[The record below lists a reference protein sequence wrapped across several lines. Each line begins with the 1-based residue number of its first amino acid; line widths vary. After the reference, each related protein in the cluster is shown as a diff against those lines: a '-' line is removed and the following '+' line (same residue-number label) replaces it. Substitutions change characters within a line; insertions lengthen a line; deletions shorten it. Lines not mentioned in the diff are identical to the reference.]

1 MKKILTFLSFMV
13 VIQGIMAQ
21 NSLKTNDSIKEN
33 APPQYHKPLAAIDYN
48 LLYFDANLGYLPKKE
63 NASWAAK
70 ISGGYCFN
78 EQSAIGIGIGAF
90 GREHV
95 FKRSG
100 LGAGIQYRHNY
111 PQRLLIKAEFG
122 YLFLHKMHD
131 GTLDK
136 DMVYLAEHS
145 KPIYF
150 QLEAQWRLWRSL
162 TFGIAATQ
170 SGDLYYNRFIDDTR
184 AIREMWRINALTI
197 QLGFTFDKVSAR
209 SSRN

>member
-1 MKKILTFLSFMV
+1 MKKILTFLSFLV
-13 VIQGIMAQ
+13 VIQGITAQ
-21 NSLKTNDSIKEN
+21 NSQKPNDSVEKSP
-33 APPQYHKPLAAIDYN
+33 PPQYQKPLIEIDYS
-48 LLYFDANLGYLPKKE
+48 LLYFDANVGYLPKKD

-78 EQSAIGIGIGAF
+78 EQSAIGIGLGFF
-90 GREHV
+90 GRENT

-122 YLFLHKMHD
+122 YLLQHKMHD

-136 DMVYLAEHS
+136 DMVYVAEHS

-150 QLEAQWRLWRSL
+150 QLEAQWRLWRTL

-170 SGDLYYNRFIDDTR
+170 SGDLYFNRYIDDKRMTTD
-184 AIREMWRINALTI
+184 MWRINALTV
-197 QLGFTFDKVSAR
+197 QLGFAFDKVSNH
-209 SSRN
+209 SN